1 MLKRL
6 MPWGARGV
14 WAIAL
19 ASLLAG
25 CETLQEKS
33 AMATYT
39 DYQNEG
45 EKPAFDVRFNYS
57 DAVAVDNAHVAE
69 QYYEGTAKVGRA
81 EVAFQAG
88 LKEQAGELAMEME
101 KYIAE
106 VEQHLG
112 RELQVPVRAYLLR
125 RDRMPGE
132 ITGGFQR
139 TSDVYQFPMFVA
151 DKEESF
157 ETIRSTNPF
166 YPYMFVH
173 ELAKLSLLDPARPPL
188 VLDDQKSNPLVKVSY
203 HTRWFREGLANY
215 AEFLVYEKLRE
226 RTAPDGSPVPLST
239 FENSHVYQQPLTS
252 LGKVGADLFSWDQFG
267 DQANNPDYFNAAM
280 GLFILVEDRYGEG
293 AVRSIMDAL
302 EKLDYVDGQVLEDT
316 FNKTLGTDIRQLVST
331 FKLQETGTEATTLT
345 PATAKNYGLKAPQ
358 GLYVNNVA
366 EASLAKTAGLQRG
379 DVIVQLNR
387 TVIAN
392 HLDYEMAMLEAQRH
406 GNVYFTVDR
415 MGERLTIGAQFEVP
429 GAQPQ
434 GSISG
439 PGGGGGVGGG
449 LVTGDVLGFGE

>member
-1 MLKRL
+1 MLEQLRPRGL
-6 MPWGARGV
+6 HAVWGA
-14 WAIAL
+14 AL
-19 ASLLAG
+19 ALLLAG
-25 CETLQEKS
+25 CETIQEKT
-33 AMATYT
+33 ALETYT
-39 DYQNEG
+39 TYQDEG
-45 EKPAFDVRFNYS
+45 GKPAFDVRFNYS
-57 DAVAVDNAHVAE
+57 DAVVVDNSHVAE

-88 LKEQAGELAMEME
+88 LKEQAGALAVEME
-101 KYIAE
+101 QYIAH
-106 VEQHLG
+106 VEQRLG

-151 DKEESF
+151 DREESF

-173 ELAKLSLLDPARPPL
+173 ELAKLSLADPARPPL
-188 VLDDQKSNPLVKVSY
+188 ILDDQKDNPLVKTRY
-203 HTRWFREGLANY
+203 YTRWFREGLANY
-215 AEFLVYEKLRE
+215 AEYLVYEKMRE
-226 RTAPDGSPVPLST
+226 RTAAEGSAPPLSA
-239 FENSHVYQQPLTS
+239 FESSHVYQQPLTS
-252 LGKVGADLFSWDQFG
+252 LSKVGPDLFTWDSF
-267 DQANNPDYFNAAM
+267 DERANNPDYFNAAM

-293 AVRSIMDAL
+293 ALRSIIDEL
-302 EKLDYVDGQVLEDT
+302 EKLAYVDGQVLEET
-316 FNKTLGTDIRQLVST
+316 FNKTLGTDIRQMVGG
-331 FKLQETGTEATTLT
+331 FKLQETGTEATVLT

-392 HLDYEMAMLEAQRH
+392 HLDYELAMLEAQRH
-406 GNVYFTVDR
+406 GNVYFMIDR
-415 MGERLTIGAQFEVP
+415 MGERLTVGAQFEVP
-429 GAQPQ
+429 GVSAQ
-434 GSISG
+434 GVAG
-439 PGGGGGVGGG
+439 GTGGGGVGVG